1 MTTKTYLRDHQ
12 EEKIA
17 RFTDLAY
24 RAVLEQGFVGSFL
37 DLELSLWNAI
47 RQSVENGA
55 LRPRETAES
64 AA

>member
-1 MTTKTYLRDHQ
+1 MTTKTFHQ
-12 EEKIA
+12 EDKIA
-17 RFTDLAY
+17 HLTDLAY

-55 LRPRETAES
+55 FRPAETSES